1 MRGFAIDTCDIN
13 SGCVTVISRPR
24 ANGPQH
30 TTRPEFSYGR
40 SHRRRR
46 ATTQTAIRRRTQH
59 WSW

>member
-1 MRGFAIDTCDIN
+1 MRAIAIDMFDL
-13 SGCVTVISRPR
+13 SGGCVAVMSRPR
-24 ANGPQH
+24 ASGPQH

-46 ATTQTAIRRRTQH
+46 ATTSHGVRRRTQR

>member
-1 MRGFAIDTCDIN
+1 MRALAIDMCDG
-13 SGCVTVISRPR
+13 SGSCVAVMTRPR
-24 ANGPQH
+24 ASGPQH

-46 ATTQTAIRRRTQH
+46 ATTSSGTRRRTQR

>member
-1 MRGFAIDTCDIN
+1 MRGMASDMCDI
-13 SGCVTVISRPR
+13 SGGCAAVMSRPR
-24 ANGPQH
+24 ASGPQH

-46 ATTQTAIRRRTQH
+46 ATIQAAQRRRTQR